1 MASVQ
6 SVFDTTINLMDEQ
19 SQGNGVTM
27 TEDTEEYKFR
37 AISIINAILPTIY
50 PYSGGYVPGQPN
62 PTLSPGHS
70 DEAFSQEVPLEDS
83 LAIGV
88 LPYALASHFLAT
100 ENEELS
106 VWFMNRYNNAF
117 VEMRSNW
124 NPAEFKP
131 IATPYGLF

>member
-6 SVFDTTINLMDEQ
+6 TVFNTTIHLMDEQ

-37 AISIINAILPTIY
+37 TISVINAILPTIY
-50 PYSGGYVPGQPN
+50 PYSGGYIPGQPN
-62 PTLSPGHS
+62 PMLYPGN
-70 DEAFSQEVPLEDS
+70 DEYAFSQEIPLEDS
-83 LAIGV
+83 LAMGV
-88 LPYALASHFLAT
+88 LPYAMAAHFLAT

-106 VWFMNRYNNAF
+106 AWFMNRYSNAF
-117 VEMRSNW
+117 SEVRNRI
-124 NPAEFKP
+124 PAEFKP